1 MIDDYVRSLA
11 RELAAVGVRGSD
23 ARRLLAEVRGHL
35 FDSAAARGE
44 ADRDHA
50 DRDQAGAVAA
60 FGRPDRLAATIAA
73 DLATA
78 RTRSAAYRTFLALAP
93 AGIGYAVLFLTFP
106 GGAGGT
112 VSGPGALG
120 IVGAIFFPQLAFVC
134 GVLGLL
140 RIVRLRREAVFGA
153 GDLAVVRARVS
164 VALGAGVL
172 TLASLATVGLD
183 QRAAVPRWWLLG
195 ALALAATVAPVLGLL
210 GAALARSRRLA
221 AGHAPASGT
230 AVDDV
235 KAVLAELPGLHGIS
249 VPVEPIRFALLVAGL
264 VAFATAL
271 GGLAAGDPLDGLFRS
286 GVEAIG
292 VLVCY
297 RVLGRR
303 LGLRA

>member
-11 RELAAVGVRGSD
+11 RELTAAGVRGSD
-23 ARRLLAEVRGHL
+23 ARRLLTEVRGHL
-35 FDSAAARGE
+35 SDSVTDRGE
-44 ADRDHA
+44 AGLGEE
-50 DRDQAGAVAA
+50 GAVAA
-60 FGRPDRLAATIAA
+60 FGRPDRLAAVVAA

-78 RTRSAAYRTFLALAP
+78 RTRSTVYRTFLALVP
-93 AGIGYAVLFLTFP
+93 AGVGYAVLFLTFP

-134 GVLGLL
+134 GVLALL
-140 RIVRLRREAVFGA
+140 RIVRLRHVAVLRA
-153 GDLAVVRARVS
+153 GDLAVVRARAN
-164 VALGAGVL
+164 VALGAGAL

-183 QRAAVPRWWLLG
+183 QHAAVPGGWLLG
-195 ALALAATVAPVLGLL
+195 ALALTATVAPVLGLL
-210 GAALARSRRLA
+210 GASLARSRQLA

-249 VPVEPIRFALLVAGL
+249 VPAEPMRFALLVAGL

-271 GGLAAGDPLDGLFRS
+271 AGLAAGDPLDGLFRA